1 MMQAN
6 STVCNID
13 QQSIDSAIKAIPCA
27 EIARF
32 MYYHE
37 TYHFT
42 QCRERLKKK
51 MVGVLTARGEVREDI
66 AAYTQEIQQL
76 KDLLARA
83 SKSSKGGCWRCGKT
97 QVVYP
102 TAPECNE
109 KCEKVRLGGSI
120 MFKCWKLNEKGE
132 HFQIPTRDNRF

>member
-1 MMQAN
+1 MMTD
-6 STVCNID
+6 STYCNID
-13 QQSIDSAIKAIPCA
+13 QESVDTAIQAIPCA
-27 EIARF
+27 EIARD
-32 MYYHE
+32 MYDHE
-37 TYHFT
+37 TYHLT
-42 QCRERLKKK
+42 QCLERLKKK
-51 MVGVLTARGEVREDI
+51 MVGVLTARGEAREDV

-102 TAPECNE
+102 SAQECDQQ
-109 KCEKVRLGGSI
+109 CEKVRPGGSV

-132 HFQIPTRDNRF
+132 RILTPGGRF